1 MRLKMDGWLKRRLGE
16 RMSLIIRRSA
26 GLSSAVRLPRLLNQL
41 LGHPCHA
48 LAVNVAGLSINQVGV
63 WVSGW
68 ACTMFV
74 LCRTS
79 AIFLS
84 CLGYDS
90 SLHSVGFS
98 AS

>member
-1 MRLKMDGWLKRRLGE
+1 MRLKMDGWLKRCLE
-16 RMSLIIRRSA
+16 EWMTLIIRRSA
-26 GLSSAVRLPRLLNQL
+26 GLSSAVSLPRLLNQL

-48 LAVNVAGLSINQVGV
+48 LAVLQACPSIKWVGGWVVLHNVRFVGTC
-63 WVSGW
+63 
-68 ACTMFV
+68 A
-74 LCRTS
+74 L
-79 AIFLS
+79 ILS